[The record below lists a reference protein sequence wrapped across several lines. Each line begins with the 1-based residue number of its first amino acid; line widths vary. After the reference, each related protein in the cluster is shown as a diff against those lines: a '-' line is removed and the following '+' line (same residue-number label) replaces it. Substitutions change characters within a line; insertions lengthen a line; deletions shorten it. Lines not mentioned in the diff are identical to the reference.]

1 MINEIPEVLNNFEVY
16 DEDAKRLLGLADATL
31 PELNQITAEISGAGL
46 GGKIDFPV
54 LGQFESLE
62 LGLTWRTIYERPL
75 RLMQPHG
82 KVISLRGAVQNYDA
96 GSGQIK
102 IDALRV
108 DCRILSKG
116 LNLGKFT
123 AAEQMESESTFTVD
137 YIKISVND
145 RAYLEIDFF
154 NYKFVV
160 DGVDYL
166 TDVRSALGLS

>member
-1 MINEIPEVLNNFEVY
+1 MINEIPTALNNFEIY
-16 DEDAKRLLGLADATL
+16 DEDAKRLLGIVDAQL
-31 PELNQITAEISGAGL
+31 PELNQITAEISGSGL
-46 GGKIDFPV
+46 GGKIEMPIT
-54 LGQFESLE
+54 GQFESLE

-82 KVISLRGAVQNYDA
+82 KVISLRGAVQNSDA
-96 GSGQIK
+96 GSGKIK

-108 DCRILSKG
+108 DCRIWSKG
-116 LNLGKFT
+116 LNLGKFA

-145 RAYLEIDFF
+145 RAILEIDFF

-166 TDVRSALGLS
+166 SDVRSALGLN